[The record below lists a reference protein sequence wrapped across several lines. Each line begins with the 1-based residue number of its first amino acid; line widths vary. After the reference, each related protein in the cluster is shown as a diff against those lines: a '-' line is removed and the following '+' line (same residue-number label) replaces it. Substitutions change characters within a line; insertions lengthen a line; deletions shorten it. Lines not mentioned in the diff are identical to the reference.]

1 MWISR
6 EGVTGIAHGFSEY
19 VFGYQRISL
28 VRAERRRDAAALATC
43 DVRPLAIGIPYSCN
57 NIFHQTFH
65 AVPAWEQHAAT
76 AAAHREPPPTFVPIV
91 YSTTAI
97 GKKMSEDPALWHAWE
112 FSVRPFSTLSAAQ
125 IAADTQRL
133 LRAPCTC
140 FARVEANA
148 PAFNPNARH
157 AATRLRAFREAAL
170 RSVRAMPDGVPPAG
184 QGVYASAADA
194 GGQLLYV
201 ARRHAKRAVVNGAAL
216 EIALSALPEVRR
228 VRLEELSLAAQM
240 LLFNQAAGLIAVHG
254 QAMAW
259 VLFLPSERRRVAA
272 VEIFPGS
279 ASQTIYKTWCRV
291 LGVHYQ
297 RLSAPIAGGCAT
309 NRMNWLTCN
318 VSVDVDQVVQAA
330 RIAVKFTK

>member
-1 MWISR
+1 MRGLWLHVGAASC
-6 EGVTGIAHGFSEY
+6 AP
-19 VFGYQRISL
+19 Q
-28 VRAERRRDAAALATC
+28 VRAERRRDAAALAKC

-57 NIFHQTFH
+57 NIFHATFH
-65 AVPAWEQHAAT
+65 AVPAWEQHAA
-76 AAAHREPPPTFVPIV
+76 AAAAQREPPPTFVPIV

-97 GKKMSEDPALWHAWE
+97 GKKMADDPALWHAWE
-112 FSVRPFSTLSAAQ
+112 FSVRPFSTLSAAR
-125 IAADTQRL
+125 IAADTTRL

-170 RSVRAMPDGVPPAG
+170 RSVRAMPNGAPPPPVHDVG
-184 QGVYASAADA
+184 ASAAAAD
-194 GGQLLYV
+194 GRLLYV
-201 ARRHAKRAVVNGAAL
+201 ARRHAKRAIVNGAAL
-216 EIALSALPEVRR
+216 ETALSALPEVRR

-240 LLFNQAAGLIAVHG
+240 LLFNRAAGLIAVHG

-259 VLFLPSERRRVAA
+259 VLFLPSERQRVAA

-297 RLSAPIAGGCAT
+297 RLSAPITDGCAT
-309 NRMNWLTCN
+309 NKMNWLTCN

-330 RIAVKFTK
+330 RVAAQKTVNL